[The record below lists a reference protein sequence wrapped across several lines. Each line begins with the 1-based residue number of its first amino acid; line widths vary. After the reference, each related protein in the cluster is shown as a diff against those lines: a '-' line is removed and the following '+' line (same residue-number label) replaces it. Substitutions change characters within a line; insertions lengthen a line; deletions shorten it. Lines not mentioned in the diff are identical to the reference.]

1 MEKSLNSMEI
11 ILDKCDGD
19 LDNCYYPCI
28 FCLVWILWDNSS
40 QIQSEM

>member
-11 ILDKCDGD
+11 ILDKCDAD
-19 LDNCYYPCI
+19 LDNYRCI
-28 FCLVWILWDNSS
+28 FCLVWISWDNSS